1 MEPCPTLPRQYIYS
15 KVPTYSLYNEADNRI
30 GLIAITQEA
39 IVGPVEIF
47 IGFVARNGKL
57 RSAFC
62 EYYENND
69 GDLFIRG
76 NAHVLTPQF
85 ASCMDLDKITPAV
98 SIVRRI
104 IEKAGYNGIGCINLK
119 LVQRDR
125 SDYLQAVDPRPHF
138 TTEYDNQPA
147 YILRGFDMLKK
158 EDLGDASQATPKYFE
173 INPRVCAPIS
183 QRPEV
188 FRRFIEEYYLAWAG
202 Q

>member
-1 MEPCPTLPRQYIYS
+1 MTQSSSRH
-15 KVPTYSLYNEADNRI
+15 R
-30 GLIAITQEA
+30 LITTIQEA

-47 IGFVARNGKL
+47 IGFVARNGIL
-57 RSAFC
+57 RSAIC
-62 EYYENND
+62 EYYEND
-69 GDLFIRG
+69 GGDLFIRG

-104 IEKAGYNGIGCINLK
+104 VEKAGYNGIGCINLK
-119 LVQRDR
+119 LVQRDQ
-125 SDYLQAVDPRPHF
+125 SGYLQAVDPRPHF
-138 TTEYDNQPA
+138 TTQYDTQPA
-147 YILRGFDMLKK
+147 YILRGFDMLKN
-158 EDLGDASQATPKYFE
+158 EDPGDASQATPMYFE
-173 INPRVCAPIS
+173 VNPRVCAPIS